1 MDLFTGYCLFTQ
13 TDGGRQGGGGVLFLN
28 PLFIAGVY
36 LLCMFIYQVQQKI
49 KLRVAKPLRYFLDLL
64 IVAGLPYWLTTKTN
78 FDVEHIK
85 IGAEIPVWLAII
97 LFIDSVC
104 SVVVLRA
111 VLWEV
116 EGRDLLNFGR
126 WRRRAMS
133 D

>member
-1 MDLFTGYCLFTQ
+1 
-13 TDGGRQGGGGVLFLN
+13 
-28 PLFIAGVY
+28 
-36 LLCMFIYQVQQKI
+36 MFIYQVQQKI